1 VGVAVPAWVGWASLA
16 ASAAGAGYAAYGQHR
31 AGQYQAAVA
40 EQNASLAEKAAVDAE
55 NRGRTEEAQH
65 RMKVRSLIGQQKAG
79 YGASGVLVDT
89 GSPLDA
95 LADTAYIG
103 EQDALTIR
111 RNAAMEAWGLRTQS
125 GNFRAEGRL
134 SKLQGNYGAGA
145 TLLQGAGAA
154 GGQFYG
160 MRG

>member
-1 VGVAVPAWVGWASLA
+1 MSAAAVPWIVASI
-16 ASAAGAGYAAYGQHR
+16 SAAGAGYAAYGQR
-31 AGQYQAAVA
+31 QAGRYEAAVA
-40 EQNASLAEKAAVDAE
+40 NQNAGLAEKAAVDAE
-55 NRGRTEEAQH
+55 NRGKVDEQRE
-65 RMKVRSLIGQQKAG
+65 RMRVQSLIGQQKASF
-79 YGASGVLVDT
+79 GASGVLVDS

-111 RNAAMEAWGLRTQS
+111 RNAALEAWGLRSQA
-125 GNFRAEGRL
+125 GNFRTGGQL

-154 GGQFYG
+154 GGTFYAG
-160 MRG
+160 RG